1 MQWGETYRRYIN
13 NRMEES
19 MNTVNNVKKK
29 KPLIIG
35 AIVGII
41 LVGAVIVAYLYYLA
55 TRISTDDAFVEG
67 RVHTIASKIAG
78 TVKAVSVT
86 DNQAVK
92 KGDILVEI
100 DEVDYAIKVK
110 EASTALDTEKIRLF
124 EAESRLDAAR
134 KQVEEIKAAI
144 NSARASEE
152 LQEANA
158 RQARID
164 MKRAENLFKSEAIS
178 RERFEKAK
186 TSLDVAEAQL
196 RASREQVKRLE
207 ASLDAQASLVKQ
219 AEAVVR
225 TQGASIKQRQTM
237 VEAADLNRSYTK
249 ITAPVDGYV
258 TKKSVE
264 VGNQVNAGQPLLAVV
279 ALDDLWVIAN
289 YKETQLQKI
298 KPGQKVK
305 IAIDAHPDKKLTG
318 VVESIMAGTGAT
330 FSLFPPENATGN
342 YVKVVQRIP
351 VKIMLD
357 KDANTESIL
366 RIGMSVVPTVYVR

>member
-1 MQWGETYRRYIN
+1 
-13 NRMEES
+13 MEETL
-19 MNTVNNVKKK
+19 NTVTAEKKK

-35 AIVGII
+35 AIIGCI
-41 LVGAVIVAYLYYLA
+41 LIAIVIAGYLYYRA
-55 TRISTDDAFVEG
+55 TRVSTDDAFVEG
-67 RVHTIASKIAG
+67 RVHTIASKVAG
-78 TVKAVSVT
+78 TVKTVAVAE
-86 DNQAVK
+86 NQVVK
-92 KGDILVEI
+92 RGDILVEI
-100 DEVDYAIKVK
+100 DEADYDIKVK
-110 EASTALDTEKIRLF
+110 EASTALDTEKTRLF
-124 EAESRLDAAR
+124 EAESRRDAAK
-134 KQVEEIKAAI
+134 KQVDEVKAAI
-144 NSARASEE
+144 NSAKAAEE

-164 MKRAENLFKSEAIS
+164 RKRAENLFKNEAIS

-196 RASREQVKRLE
+196 KASREQVKRLE
-207 ASLDAQASLVKQ
+207 ATLDAQTSMVKQ

-225 TQGASIKQRQTM
+225 TQGAAIKQRKTL
-237 VEAADLNRSYTK
+237 VEAAYLNKSYTK
-249 ITAPVDGYV
+249 ITAPADGYV

-279 ALDDLWVIAN
+279 ALDDLWVVAN
-289 YKETQLQKI
+289 YKETQLEKI

-305 IAIDAHPDKKLTG
+305 IKVDAYPGKKLNG

-357 KDANTESIL
+357 KDARKENIL